1 MADQYFVRATGGP
14 EAGPMGADNVRAL
27 VRSGEL
33 SGSDLI
39 RKETSASWMTILSIP
54 QLAADLPKLPAPPLD
69 ELGMHEVAPPPRAG
83 SNAPLAGPADAEANK
98 AMAIIGYIFP
108 FLFFIPLVTDAKT
121 SPFARF
127 HANQQLVY
135 FIFSYSAAFVSA
147 ILMIVLIGYCLFP
160 LVALAN
166 LTLMILGI
174 VNAANNRMA
183 PLPVI
188 GGIRIINTN

>member
-1 MADQYFVRATGGP
+1 
-14 EAGPMGADNVRAL
+14 
-27 VRSGEL
+27 
-33 SGSDLI
+33 
-39 RKETSASWMTILSIP
+39 
-54 QLAADLPKLPAPPLD
+54 
-69 ELGMHEVAPPPRAG
+69 
-83 SNAPLAGPADAEANK
+83 
-98 AMAIIGYIFP
+98 MAIIGYIFP
-108 FLFFIPLVTDAKT
+108 LLFFIPLVTDAKT

-174 VNAANNRMA
+174 VNAANNRMT